1 MLATYCG
8 QTKNDI
14 KIKRIKE
21 IMKYVIKYQP
31 KDDDIETLNEN
42 SPWVIIFVNS
52 TEVAKL
58 LLDTR
63 AIMTVNRGD
72 LISFRPITSK

>member
-1 MLATYCG
+1 VLATYCG

-14 KIKRIKE
+14 KIERIKE
-21 IMKYVIKYQP
+21 TVEYVIKYQP
-31 KDDDIETLNEN
+31 KDDEILNEN
-42 SPWVIIFVNS
+42 SSWVIIFVNS

-63 AIMTVNRGD
+63 AIITVNRGD
-72 LISFRPITSK
+72 LISFQPITSK